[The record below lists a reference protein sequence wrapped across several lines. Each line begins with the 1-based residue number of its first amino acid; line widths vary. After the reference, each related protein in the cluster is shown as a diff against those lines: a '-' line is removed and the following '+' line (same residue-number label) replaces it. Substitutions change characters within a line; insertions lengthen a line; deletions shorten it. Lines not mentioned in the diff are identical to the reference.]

1 MEILATVDYILAEH
15 PGIDEEGLLKKAQ
28 EWSSRKTRLL
38 KPDYVRVARERIMNY
53 EKGTLFSLN
62 GRLV

>member
-38 KPDYVRVARERIMNY
+38 KPDYVRVARERIRNY
-53 EKGTLFSLN
+53 GNGALFL
-62 GRLV
+62 